1 MENWSIFHRKG
12 RFFMKISFLREL
24 QNKFKQPQT
33 AEEIEE
39 IMEYIRESGI
49 NVTDLYQELE
59 MTSTYANIHKDR
71 TYQKTS
77 ISLHSHSFYEVIL
90 CRTADRVEYLIGSR
104 QYKLNAGDIV
114 IIAPGIGHMPI
125 FPEDMQYP
133 YDRDIMWVNAGF
145 MAKIVELFPNFNVEK
160 MRSPLLLHTKGT
172 SFGYIG
178 DYFSDG
184 IKETLNQK
192 AGYDKIIT
200 AHAILIISHILRA
213 ISEGESAGFEPEKPT
228 LINSL
233 IEYIEGHLDEKLNLD
248 EVAAHFYISRGT
260 VNKLFRQSMDTTFY
274 KFVTQRRLILAK
286 VLIGEGESME
296 SISQKCGF
304 TDYSTFYKAF
314 KKEYGISPRE
324 YAKI

>member
-1 MENWSIFHRKG
+1 MNISI
-12 RFFMKISFLREL
+12 LREL
-24 QNKFKQPQT
+24 QTRFKQPKT

-39 IMEYIRESGI
+39 IMEYIRKSGI

-71 TYQKTS
+71 THKKAN
-77 ISLHSHSFYEVIL
+77 ISLHSHSFYEVIH

-104 QYKLNAGDIV
+104 QYRITPGDII
-114 IIAPGIGHMPI
+114 IIAPGTSHMPI

-145 MAKIVELFPNFNVEK
+145 MAKIIDLFPSFSIER
-160 MRSPLLLHTKGT
+160 MRSPILLHTKG
-172 SFGYIG
+172 SSYGYIG

-184 IKETLNQK
+184 INETINQK
-192 AGYDKIIT
+192 EGYDKIVT
-200 AHAILIISHILRA
+200 AHAILIISHVLRA
-213 ISEGESAGFEPEKPT
+213 ISEGVSGGFEAEKPT
-228 LINSL
+228 MINSL
-233 IEYIEGHLDEKLNLD
+233 IEHIEGHLDEKLNLD

-260 VNKLFRQSMDTTFY
+260 VNKLFKQSMDTTFY

-286 VLIGEGESME
+286 VLIAEGESMD
-296 SISQKCGF
+296 SISRKCGF

>member
-1 MENWSIFHRKG
+1 MNISI
-12 RFFMKISFLREL
+12 LREL
-24 QNKFKQPQT
+24 QAKFKQPKT

-71 TYQKTS
+71 THKKAN
-77 ISLHSHSFYEVIL
+77 ISLHSHSFYEVIH

-104 QYKLNAGDIV
+104 QYRINSGDII
-114 IIAPGIGHMPI
+114 IIAPGTSHMPI

-145 MAKIVELFPNFNVEK
+145 MAKIIDLFPSFSIER
-160 MRSPLLLHTKGT
+160 MRSPILLHTKG
-172 SFGYIG
+172 SSYGYIG
-178 DYFSDG
+178 DYFTDG
-184 IKETLNQK
+184 INDTINQK
-192 AGYDKIIT
+192 EGYDKIVT
-200 AHAILIISHILRA
+200 AHAILIISHVLRA
-213 ISEGESAGFEPEKPT
+213 ISEGVSGGFEAEKPT
-228 LINSL
+228 MINSL
-233 IEYIEGHLDEKLNLD
+233 IEHIEGHLDEKLNLD

-260 VNKLFRQSMDTTFY
+260 VNKLFKQSMDTTFY

-286 VLIGEGESME
+286 VLIAEGESMD
-296 SISQKCGF
+296 SISRKCGF
-304 TDYSTFYKAF
+304 SDYSTFYKAF

>member
-1 MENWSIFHRKG
+1 MNISI
-12 RFFMKISFLREL
+12 LREL
-24 QNKFKQPQT
+24 QTRFKQPKT

-71 TYQKTS
+71 THKKAN
-77 ISLHSHSFYEVIL
+77 ISLHSHSFYEVIH

-104 QYKLNAGDIV
+104 QYRINPGDII
-114 IIAPGIGHMPI
+114 IIAPGTSHMPI

-145 MAKIVELFPNFNVEK
+145 MAKIIDLFPSFSIER
-160 MRSPLLLHTKGT
+160 MRSPILLHTKG
-172 SFGYIG
+172 SSYGYIG
-178 DYFSDG
+178 DYFTDG
-184 IKETLNQK
+184 INETINQK
-192 AGYDKIIT
+192 EGYDKIVT
-200 AHAILIISHILRA
+200 AHAILIISHVLRA
-213 ISEGESAGFEPEKPT
+213 ISEGVSGGFEAEKPT
-228 LINSL
+228 MINSL
-233 IEYIEGHLDEKLNLD
+233 IEHIEGHLDEKLNLD

-260 VNKLFRQSMDTTFY
+260 VNKLFKQSMDTTFY

-286 VLIGEGESME
+286 VLIAEGESMD
-296 SISQKCGF
+296 SISRKCGF

>member
-1 MENWSIFHRKG
+1 MNISI
-12 RFFMKISFLREL
+12 LREL
-24 QNKFKQPQT
+24 QAKFKQPKT

-49 NVTDLYQELE
+49 NITDLYQELE

-71 TYQKTS
+71 THKKVN
-77 ISLHSHSFYEVIL
+77 ISLHSHSFYEVIH

-104 QYKLNAGDIV
+104 QYRINPGDII
-114 IIAPGIGHMPI
+114 IIAPGTSHMPI

-145 MAKIVELFPNFNVEK
+145 MTRIIELFPSFSIER
-160 MRSPLLLHTKGT
+160 MRSPILLHTKG
-172 SFGYIG
+172 SSYGYIG
-178 DYFSDG
+178 DYFTDG
-184 IKETLNQK
+184 INETINQK
-192 AGYDKIIT
+192 EGYDKIVT
-200 AHAILIISHILRA
+200 AHAILIISHVMRA
-213 ISEGESAGFEPEKPT
+213 ISEGGSRSFDAEKPT
-228 LINSL
+228 LINAL
-233 IEYIEGHLDEKLNLD
+233 IEHIEGHLDEKLNLD

-260 VNKLFRQSMDTTFY
+260 VNKLFKQSMDTTFY

-286 VLIGEGESME
+286 VLIAEGESMD
-296 SISQKCGF
+296 SISRKCGF

>member
-1 MENWSIFHRKG
+1 MNISI
-12 RFFMKISFLREL
+12 LREL
-24 QNKFKQPQT
+24 QTRFKQPKT

-71 TYQKTS
+71 THKKAN
-77 ISLHSHSFYEVIL
+77 ISLHSHSFYEVIH

-104 QYKLNAGDIV
+104 QYRINTGDII
-114 IIAPGIGHMPI
+114 IIAPGTSHMPI

-145 MAKIVELFPNFNVEK
+145 MAKIIDLFPSFSIER
-160 MRSPLLLHTKGT
+160 MRSPILLHTKG
-172 SFGYIG
+172 SSYGYIG
-178 DYFSDG
+178 DYFTDG
-184 IKETLNQK
+184 INETINQK
-192 AGYDKIIT
+192 EGYDKIVT
-200 AHAILIISHILRA
+200 AHAILIISHVLRA
-213 ISEGESAGFEPEKPT
+213 ISEGVSGGFEAEKPT
-228 LINSL
+228 MINSL
-233 IEYIEGHLDEKLNLD
+233 IEHIEGHLDEKLNLD

-260 VNKLFRQSMDTTFY
+260 VNKLFKQSMDTTFY

-286 VLIGEGESME
+286 VLIAEGESMD
-296 SISQKCGF
+296 SISRKCGF

>member
-1 MENWSIFHRKG
+1 
-12 RFFMKISFLREL
+12 MKISVLREL
-24 QNKFKQPQT
+24 QTKFKQPKT

-39 IMEYIRESGI
+39 IMEYIRENGI
-49 NVTDLYQELE
+49 NITDLYQELE

-71 TYQKTS
+71 TYKKVN
-77 ISLHSHSFYEVIL
+77 IALHSHSFYEVIH
-90 CRTADRVEYLIGSR
+90 CRAADRVEYLIGSR
-104 QYKLNAGDIV
+104 QYRINAGDII
-114 IIAPGIGHMPI
+114 IIAPGMSHMPI

-145 MAKIVELFPNFNVEK
+145 MTKIIELFPSFSIER
-160 MRSPLLLHTKGT
+160 MRSPILLHTKG
-172 SFGYIG
+172 SSYGYIG
-178 DYFSDG
+178 DYFTDG
-184 IKETLNQK
+184 INETINQK
-192 AGYDKIIT
+192 KGYDKIIT
-200 AHAILIISHILRA
+200 AHAILIISHVMRA
-213 ISEGESAGFEPEKPT
+213 ISEGGSRSFDAEKPT
-228 LINSL
+228 LINAL

-260 VNKLFRQSMDTTFY
+260 VNKLFKQSMDTTFY

-286 VLIGEGESME
+286 VLIAEGESMD
-296 SISQKCGF
+296 SISRKCGF